1 MDHQDGYVLKEQED
15 GAVTSRR
22 RIRGTVRSPRLASN
36 RSSGRPSGR
45 VRRSWVLR
53 LAQPFLPDVDVKVVG
68 QRVEER
74 ARDKI
79 KEALGPYY
87 SGDELE
93 PSFPEVKL
101 VVVDAMHAL
110 AHIVTRQPE
119 KDITDAGMITIAQ
132 VLRGL
137 DEEWNIEG
145 LQGIPKRFWLLL
157 ASVDG

>member
-1 MDHQDGYVLKEQED
+1 MAVSQVGEGYVAQFAAYCWPPIVPVED
-15 GAVTSRR
+15 NVD
-22 RIRGTVRSPRLASN
+22 
-36 RSSGRPSGR
+36 R

-53 LAQPFLPDVDVKVVG
+53 LAQPLPADVDAKAVG
-68 QRVEER
+68 LRMEER
-74 ARDKI
+74 AQKKI

-93 PSFPEVKL
+93 PSFPWVKL
-101 VVVDAMHAL
+101 VVVDPVHAL

-119 KDITDAGMITIAQ
+119 KDITDAGMIAVAQ

-137 DEEWNIEG
+137 DEEWDIED

-157 ASVDG
+157 ASIEE